1 MNRKKSVLTMD
12 TSVKPLKD
20 RLWYRA
26 ACCGP
31 YAGAVVEGIWVS
43 YLLDGLE
50 HGQRFLRLADTYSS
64 CRLENACHRAI
75 YYGQADYRT
84 VKRILRKGADTL
96 PLDQSTDVLGES
108 WDF

>member
-1 MNRKKSVLTMD
+1 MNRKKTVLTMD
-12 TSVKPLKD
+12 TSVKALKD

-50 HGQRFLRLADTYSS
+50 HCQRFLRLADTYSK
-64 CRLENACHRAI
+64 CRLEDACRRAL
-75 YYGQADYRT
+75 YYGRADYRT
-84 VKRILRKGADTL
+84 VKRILHKGAEIL
-96 PLDQSTDVLGES
+96 PLDQKTDVWGEE
-108 WDF
+108 WIF